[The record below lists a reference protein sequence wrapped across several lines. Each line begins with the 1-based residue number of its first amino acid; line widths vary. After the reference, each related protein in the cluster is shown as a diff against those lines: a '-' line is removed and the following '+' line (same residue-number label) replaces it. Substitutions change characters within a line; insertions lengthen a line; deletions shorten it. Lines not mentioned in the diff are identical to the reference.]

1 MTDREIAVMYKQ
13 AANKSN
19 QIKIIADLNVK
30 SVKQA
35 KQKIMELGFD
45 LPVKTQDNN
54 TDIFWSEEEI
64 KTLVQLR
71 DGDGLSFEEIAI
83 YLPKHSVR
91 ACGRK
96 YYNLKMEEKPL
107 RNAV

>member
-35 KQKIMELGFD
+35 KQKIVELGFS
-45 LPVKTQDNN
+45 LPLKTFSGTIS
-54 TDIFWSEEEI
+54 TDWSNDEI
-64 KTLVQLR
+64 KTLLRLR
-71 DGDGLSFEEIAI
+71 DELKMPFTKIAL
-83 YLPKHSVR
+83 YLPRHTER